1 MLSGGI
7 VQMIRPIE
15 IARELNISTSL
26 LRHYEKKQLLPLPE
40 RSSSGYRLYTQ
51 ESLHYFR
58 AIRTT
63 TIAYGY
69 HAAEK
74 IMNTIQTNDYT
85 TTFWLINT
93 EQVKL
98 NQRKKIS
105 DQTLAL
111 LHEEEWQEITQMPK
125 RGWLTIGET
134 AERLAITE
142 TAIRHWTKEHLL
154 EVPRDPESNYRM
166 FDEHAIQ
173 QLLFIRMIRASTW
186 SLNEVREI
194 LSQFQADS
202 PKRMIDLAEQSL
214 RALNELLKRQMI
226 STKYIYELIQFLQPD
241 FFEDFPSS
249 DFY

>member
-1 MLSGGI
+1 
-7 VQMIRPIE
+7 MIRPID

-26 LRHYEKKQLLPLPE
+26 LRHYEKNQLLPIPK
-40 RSSSGYRLYTQ
+40 RSKSGYRLYTE

-63 TIAYGY
+63 TITYGY
-69 HAAEK
+69 HATKK
-74 IMNTIQTNDYT
+74 IMTALQKEKFTEA
-85 TTFWLINT
+85 FWLLNE

-111 LHEEEWQEITQMPK
+111 LHEEEWQEINQMPN
-125 RGWLTIGET
+125 RGWLTIGEA

-142 TAIRHWTKEHLL
+142 TSIRHWTKEQLL
-154 EVPRDPESNYRM
+154 DVPRDPESNYRM

-186 SLNEVREI
+186 SLDEVREI
-194 LSQFQADS
+194 LTQFQADS
-202 PKRMIDLAEQSL
+202 PKRMIELAEQSL

-226 STKYIYELIQFLQPD
+226 STKYIYALIQFLEPD

>member
-1 MLSGGI
+1 
-7 VQMIRPIE
+7 MIRPID

-26 LRHYEKKQLLPLPE
+26 LRHYEKNQLLPIPK
-40 RSSSGYRLYTQ
+40 RSKSGYRLYTE

-63 TIAYGY
+63 TITYGY
-69 HAAEK
+69 HATKK
-74 IMNTIQTNDYT
+74 IMTALQKEKFTEA
-85 TTFWLINT
+85 FWLLNE

-111 LHEEEWQEITQMPK
+111 LHEEEWQEINQMPN
-125 RGWLTIGET
+125 RGWLTIGEA

-142 TAIRHWTKEHLL
+142 TSIRHWTKEQLL
-154 EVPRDPESNYRM
+154 DVPRDPESNYRM
-166 FDEHAIQ
+166 FDEYAIQ

-186 SLNEVREI
+186 SLDEVREI
-194 LSQFQADS
+194 LTQFQADS
-202 PKRMIDLAEQSL
+202 PKRMIELAEQSL

-226 STKYIYELIQFLQPD
+226 STKYIYALIQFLEPD

>member
-1 MLSGGI
+1 MLFK
-7 VQMIRPIE
+7 PIE

-26 LRHYEKKQLLPLPE
+26 LRHYEKKLLLPLPK
-40 RSSSGYRLYTQ
+40 RSNSGYRLYTE

-63 TIAYGY
+63 TITYGY
-69 HAAEK
+69 HVTQK
-74 IMNTIQTNDYT
+74 IMTAIQAGNYSAA
-85 TTFWLINT
+85 FWLLND

-98 NQRKKIS
+98 HQRKKIS

-111 LHEEEWQEITQMPK
+111 LHEEEWQDITQIPK

-142 TAIRHWTKEHLL
+142 TAIRHWTKEQLL

-186 SLNEVREI
+186 SLDEVREI
-194 LSQFQADS
+194 LAQFHADS
-202 PKRMIDLAEQSL
+202 PKRMIELAEQSL
-214 RALNELLKRQMI
+214 RSLNELLKRQMI
-226 STKYIYELIQFLQPD
+226 STKYIYALIQFLEPN
-241 FFEDFPSS
+241 FFEDFPDS

>member
-1 MLSGGI
+1 MG
-7 VQMIRPIE
+7 IRPIE

-40 RSSSGYRLYTQ
+40 RSLSGYRLYTE

-63 TIAYGY
+63 TLTYGY
-69 HAAEK
+69 HATQK
-74 IMNTIQTNDYT
+74 IMAALQQKNFNAA
-85 TTFWLINT
+85 FWLLNQ

-142 TAIRHWTKEHLL
+142 TAIRHWTKEQLL

-194 LSQFQADS
+194 LAQFQADS
-202 PKRMIDLAEQSL
+202 PKRMIELAEQSL

-226 STKYIYELIQFLQPD
+226 ASHYIYALISFLEPT
-241 FFEDFPSS
+241 FFEDFPQSE
-249 DFY
+249 FY

>member
-1 MLSGGI
+1 
-7 VQMIRPIE
+7 MIRPID

-26 LRHYEKKQLLPLPE
+26 LRHYEKNQLLPLPK
-40 RSSSGYRLYTQ
+40 RSKSGYRLYTE

-63 TIAYGY
+63 TITYGY
-69 HAAEK
+69 HATKK
-74 IMNTIQTNDYT
+74 IMTALQKEKFTEA
-85 TTFWLINT
+85 FWLLNE

-111 LHEEEWQEITQMPK
+111 LHEEEWQEINQMPN
-125 RGWLTIGET
+125 RGWLTIGEA

-142 TAIRHWTKEHLL
+142 TSIRHWTKEQLL
-154 EVPRDPESNYRM
+154 DVPRDPESNYRM

-186 SLNEVREI
+186 SLDEVREI
-194 LSQFQADS
+194 LTQFQADS
-202 PKRMIDLAEQSL
+202 PKRMIELAEQSL

-226 STKYIYELIQFLQPD
+226 STKYIYALIQFLEPD

>member
-1 MLSGGI
+1 
-7 VQMIRPIE
+7 MIRPID

-26 LRHYEKKQLLPLPE
+26 LRHYEKNQLLPLPK
-40 RSSSGYRLYTQ
+40 RSKSGYRLYTE

-63 TIAYGY
+63 TITYGY
-69 HAAEK
+69 HATKK
-74 IMNTIQTNDYT
+74 IMTALQKEKFTEA
-85 TTFWLINT
+85 FWLLNE

-105 DQTLAL
+105 DQTLAS
-111 LHEEEWQEITQMPK
+111 LHEEEWQEINQMPN
-125 RGWLTIGET
+125 RGWLTIGEA

-142 TAIRHWTKEHLL
+142 TSIRHWTKEQLL
-154 EVPRDPESNYRM
+154 DVPRDPESNYRM

-186 SLNEVREI
+186 SLDEVREI
-194 LSQFQADS
+194 LTQFQADS
-202 PKRMIDLAEQSL
+202 PKRMIELAEQSL

-226 STKYIYELIQFLQPD
+226 STKYIYALIQFLEPD

>member
-1 MLSGGI
+1 M
-7 VQMIRPIE
+7 VRPIE

-26 LRHYEKKQLLPLPE
+26 LRHYEKKHLLPLPK
-40 RSSSGYRLYTQ
+40 RSDSGYRLYTD

-63 TIAYGY
+63 TITYGY
-69 HAAEK
+69 HATQR
-74 IMNTIQTNDYT
+74 IMTAIQKGNFTEA
-85 TTFWLINT
+85 FWLLNE

-142 TAIRHWTKEHLL
+142 TAIRHWTKKELL
-154 EVPRDPESNYRM
+154 KVPRDPDSNYRM

-186 SLNEVREI
+186 SLDEVREI
-194 LSQFQADS
+194 LAQFQADS
-202 PKRMIDLAEQSL
+202 PKRMIGLAEQSL

-226 STKYIYELIQFLQPD
+226 SNKYIYALIQFLEPN
-241 FFEDFPSS
+241 FFEDFPGS

>member
-1 MLSGGI
+1 
-7 VQMIRPIE
+7 MIRPID

-26 LRHYEKKQLLPLPE
+26 LRHYEKNQLLPLPK
-40 RSSSGYRLYTQ
+40 RSKSGYRLYTE

-63 TIAYGY
+63 TITYGY
-69 HAAEK
+69 HATKK
-74 IMNTIQTNDYT
+74 IMSALQKEKFTEA
-85 TTFWLINT
+85 FWLLNE

-111 LHEEEWQEITQMPK
+111 LHEEEWQEINQMPN
-125 RGWLTIGET
+125 RGWLTIGEA

-142 TAIRHWTKEHLL
+142 TSIRHWTKEQLL
-154 EVPRDPESNYRM
+154 DVPRDPESNYRM

-186 SLNEVREI
+186 SLDEVREI
-194 LSQFQADS
+194 LTQFQADS
-202 PKRMIDLAEQSL
+202 PKRMIELAEQSL

-226 STKYIYELIQFLQPD
+226 STKYIYALIQFLEPD